1 MLESIYIYIYE
12 CADLE
17 IFDVISGKILNEGE
31 IKMARVELV
40 GDKDTKKRFF
50 RLDLEFWVDFQR
62 VKTLDMYMRIR
73 EYIFGYE
80 MVRNYIYETLILF
93 GTRYVVSKF
102 PGLTDFRF
110 AP

>member
-50 RLDLEFWVDFQR
+50 RLDLEFWVER
-62 VKTLDMYMRIR
+62 VKTLDIYMRIR

>member
-1 MLESIYIYIYE
+1 
-12 CADLE
+12 
-17 IFDVISGKILNEGE
+17 
-31 IKMARVELV
+31 
-40 GDKDTKKRFF
+40 
-50 RLDLEFWVDFQR
+50 
-62 VKTLDMYMRIR
+62 MRIR